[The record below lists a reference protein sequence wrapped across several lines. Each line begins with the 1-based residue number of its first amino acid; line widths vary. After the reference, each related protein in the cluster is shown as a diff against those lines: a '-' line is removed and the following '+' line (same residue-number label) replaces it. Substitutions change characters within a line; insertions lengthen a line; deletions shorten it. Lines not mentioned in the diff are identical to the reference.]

1 MARSP
6 TRRPAGVREASAA
19 FKLAAGAATSTVSA
33 RELRD
38 RATRHGLQALD
49 EQEALQLLLSRA
61 SPRRAEDLAGR
72 LLARFGCFARVLG
85 ATLPELMQVVDQPV
99 ALELKLLHDATR
111 RVLELPLRRRS
122 ILGSVSAVAAYLRVR
137 LAGQSRESFHVL
149 YLDRGNGLIADE
161 LMGAGTVDHAPVY
174 PREVVRRAL
183 ELAASGCC
191 LAHNHPSGDPN
202 PSRADV
208 EMTRQVVEACRAL
221 GITVHD
227 HFLVA
232 GDQVVSL
239 RSLGVM

>member
-1 MARSP
+1 MARSR
-6 TRRPAGVREASAA
+6 TRRPAGVRESSAA
-19 FKLAAGAATSTVSA
+19 FKLSPGAATSSVSA

-38 RATRHGLQALD
+38 RAAHHGLQALD
-49 EQEALQLLLSRA
+49 EQETLQLLLSRA
-61 SPRRAEDLAGR
+61 SPRRAEELAGR

-85 ATLPELMQVVDQPV
+85 ATVPELMQVVDQPV
-99 ALELKLLHDATR
+99 ALELKLLQDATR
-111 RVLELPLRRRS
+111 RVLEFPLRRRS
-122 ILGSVSAVAAYLRVR
+122 VLSSVSAVAAYLQAR

-161 LMGAGTVDHAPVY
+161 LMGAGTLDHAPVY

-183 ELAASGCC
+183 ELAASSCC
-191 LAHNHPSGDPN
+191 LVHNHPSGDPN
-202 PSRADV
+202 PSRADI

-221 GITVHD
+221 AITVHD